1 MLMTMGNLLKM
12 SFSKIVL
19 PICLLSMFCV
29 SASYAADPGKGSSI
43 YSKNC
48 TSCHDASGGG
58 VMPGVPDFS
67 QGDTLFRSD
76 LELLNSIQ
84 EGKSMMPAYRGILSN
99 MEILDVIAYLRT
111 LN

>member
-1 MLMTMGNLLKM
+1 MTMENVLKM
-12 SFSKIVL
+12 SFSRIAL
-19 PICLLSMFCV
+19 PICLLFMFCV
-29 SASYAADPGKGSSI
+29 SASYAADPVKGSSI

-48 TSCHDASGGG
+48 TSCHDMSGGG

-67 QGDTLFRSD
+67 QGDTLLQSD

-84 EGKSMMPAYRGILSN
+84 DGKNMMPAFRGILSN